1 MCLLTKNQFVKA
13 EKDIVCYKTIEQNYF
28 AGGPAYRTPYMLK
41 SISSEVV
48 EGKENFK
55 AEGEINVHTPM
66 ICTCWAMEGEMEIDG
81 GIIHVFVNIKDAER
95 DLNNWGRSDARI
107 LVFKCIIPKGTY
119 YVEGRFGYSPDKNDE
134 HNNSICYGAE
144 EIKFVEQIKF

>member
-13 EKDIVCYKTIEQNYF
+13 EKDIVCYKTIERNYHV
-28 AGGPAYRTPYMLK
+28 GYRTPYMLK
-41 SISSEVV
+41 SIPLEVI

-55 AEGEINVHTPM
+55 AEGGINVHTPM
-66 ICTCWAMEGEMEIDG
+66 ICVCCATEGEMAIDS
-81 GIIHVFVNIKDAER
+81 GIIHVFANIKDVER
-95 DLNNWGRSDARI
+95 ELDIWGKRDYRI
-107 LVFKCIIPKGTY
+107 VAYKCIIPKGTY

-144 EIKFVEQIKF
+144 EIKFVEEIKF